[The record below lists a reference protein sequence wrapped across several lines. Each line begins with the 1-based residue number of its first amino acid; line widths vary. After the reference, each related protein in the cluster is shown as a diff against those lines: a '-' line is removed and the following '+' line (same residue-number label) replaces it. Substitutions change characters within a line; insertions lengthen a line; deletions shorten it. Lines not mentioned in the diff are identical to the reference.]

1 MYADFFGLR
10 ELPFNNTPDPRFFYS
25 TPDHEEALASLVYA
39 VKERKGFVLL
49 TGEVGA
55 GKTLVSRLM
64 LKHFGCTIAFANINH
79 AIHDAADL
87 MESLCAEFE
96 LPYEPGWSNTQR
108 VRTLHDYLLAKF
120 AQNLPVVLVLDEAQ
134 NLSVEGFEQL
144 RMIGNL
150 EADDAKLL
158 QIAIVGQPELQTVFQ
173 SPALRQ
179 LRQRIFRSFHLPAL
193 DRKSTEGYIRHR
205 LTVAA
210 ARSTSVIV
218 LDAIDVIHHVSRGL
232 PRLINTVCDNAM
244 LSAYSAERQEIDGAF
259 VESVA
264 NQMMLAGVDPSAA
277 GVRRPAAARYS
288 TASRAEVSA
297 ERAFQIASPR
307 AAAEQTRILPPPAPA
322 RGALPTVER
331 GSEVVELQRRNL
343 DLAAARAATACEQL
357 NSLVLSANDAVERS
371 TQSQNQLAR
380 REEQMERLIG
390 TVRTVASDLAPLL
403 ADLREAAESS
413 RREQRT
419 AREIHGRLG
428 QRIEASREVLE
439 EFSRSSQRSSRR
451 EFRVVASP
459 LPDDGRGG
467 SGIGG
472 VVGGQV
478 REAQPRESS
487 PHLVRMMHV
496 TRESLADLR
505 NLVRNGPSGA
515 SMASKATHQETDSE
529 SLEDV
534 APAMRLVR
542 RMENLSEIVRE
553 TKPNRAPLAVGH
565 GA

>member
-55 GKTLVSRLM
+55 GKTLISRLM

-79 AIHDAADL
+79 AINDAADL

-96 LPYEPGWSNTQR
+96 LPYEPGWSNTQL

-158 QIAIVGQPELQTVFQ
+158 QIAIVGQPELRTVFQ

-205 LTVAA
+205 LAVAG
-210 ARSTSVIV
+210 ARSTSVFE
-218 LDAIDVIHHVSRGL
+218 LDAIDLIHQVSRGL

-244 LSAYSAERQEIDGAF
+244 LSAYSAERRQIDGAF

-264 NQMMLAGVDPSAA
+264 DQMMLPGVDPPGA
-277 GVRRPAAARYS
+277 GARRPVAARYW
-288 TASRAEVSA
+288 TAPRAEVSA

-307 AAAEQTRILPPPAPA
+307 AAAEHTRILPPPAPA
-322 RGALPTVER
+322 RGAMQPVER
-331 GSEVVELQRRNL
+331 GNEVAELQRRSL
-343 DLAAARAATACEQL
+343 DLAAARAAAACEHL

-380 REEQMERLIG
+380 HEEQIERLVRS
-390 TVRTVASDLAPLL
+390 VRTVASDLEPLL
-403 ADLREAAESS
+403 ADLRQAAENG

-419 AREIHGRLG
+419 AREVHERLG
-428 QRIEASREVLE
+428 QRIQASREVLE
-439 EFSRSSQRSSRR
+439 EFSRSSQRLSQR
-451 EFRVVASP
+451 EFRVVTSP
-459 LPDDGRGG
+459 LAGDGRGG
-467 SGIGG
+467 SEIGG
-472 VVGGQV
+472 VIGEQV
-478 REAQPRESS
+478 REVQPRESS
-487 PHLVRMMHV
+487 PHLVRMLHV

-515 SMASKATHQETDSE
+515 SSASEAAHQETDSE
-529 SLEDV
+529 SAEEV

-542 RMENLSEIVRE
+542 RMENIAEIVRN
-553 TKPNRAPLAVGH
+553 TKPKRAPLAVGH